1 MTFDQAN
8 LGNARILR
16 TYGTFTPLQMPKATV
31 YPLSLGREGRGGEG
45 RDARGG
51 DENLRGGARK
61 VFLYIK
67 VNEKIYLLFLPRR
80 HNFWA

>member
-16 TYGTFTPLQMPKATV
+16 TYGTWNTPLQMPKAT
-31 YPLSLGREGRGGEG
+31 PFPWEGKGGEG

-51 DENLRGGARK
+51 AKK

-67 VNEKIYLLFLPRR
+67 LNEKSYLLFLP
-80 HNFWA
+80 